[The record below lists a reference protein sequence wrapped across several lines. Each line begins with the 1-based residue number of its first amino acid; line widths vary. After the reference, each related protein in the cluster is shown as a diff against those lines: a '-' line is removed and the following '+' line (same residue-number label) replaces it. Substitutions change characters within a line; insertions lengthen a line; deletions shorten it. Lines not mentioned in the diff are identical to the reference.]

1 MCHKTVEDDKESK
14 IKDGRVDLVE
24 VGGKTVEIVELKMG
38 KEAEL
43 SLEQRDSGVQEP
55 MEVEIVTRT
64 ATSASESSMS
74 IDLPCSDP
82 PASKQ
87 SIFEPLPMSLEP
99 SSKDTPLNLPVA
111 MSVSPQVESTDH
123 TDAIDMQ
130 SDEEEVSKDVEKV
143 FLDEPQKNR
152 TGEKPRQGLRVLFPK
167 GEKELDSGEDD
178 LGSTV
183 VESNKGGQDQQEDA
197 IFKSPMR
204 PAIPSS
210 PARTATNFAALES
223 PSGPH
228 SLGNLSPA
236 SLPSPGY
243 TPRSI

>member
-1 MCHKTVEDDKESK
+1 MMCPKTVEDDKESK
-14 IKDGRVDLVE
+14 TQEGRVELVE

-43 SLEQRDSGVQEP
+43 SLEQSDSGMQEP
-55 MEVEIVTRT
+55 MEVEIVTRN
-64 ATSASESSMS
+64 AASAAESSMS

-111 MSVSPQVESTDH
+111 MSVSPRVESTDQN
-123 TDAIDMQ
+123 DAIDMQ

-143 FLDEPQKNR
+143 SLDEPQKSR

-167 GEKELDSGEDD
+167 GE
-178 LGSTV
+178 
-183 VESNKGGQDQQEDA
+183 
-197 IFKSPMR
+197 F
-204 PAIPSS
+204 
-210 PARTATNFAALES
+210 
-223 PSGPH
+223 
-228 SLGNLSPA
+228 
-236 SLPSPGY
+236 
-243 TPRSI
+243 SIK